1 MATSQP
7 HSAGQSRPLSEKF
20 YFAAWRWH
28 FYAGLFVIP
37 FLIMLAVTGLMM
49 MFITQVDGR
58 DGEKITVTQGAAE
71 LSIPAQEAAVLAAQ
85 PGTIAEW
92 IGPKA
97 PDLAAVFRVKTDE
110 GQRLVALDQYSGE
123 VIEVWDRRAGW
134 YDLADNIHSTLLI
147 GDTGDRLIE
156 IAAGLGLVLV
166 LTGLYLWW
174 PRGNAASAFVPNL
187 RAKGRALWKSLHA
200 VTGFWMSAL
209 LVIFLISG
217 LSWTGIWGGRMM
229 QAWSTFPAAKWDN
242 VPLSDDIHASMNHGS
257 TNDVPWALEQTPMPA
272 SGSDAGITG
281 VAEGAP
287 VDAASLIALGRSLG
301 MEGRFRLA
309 YPGGETG
316 VWTINR
322 DSMSGDGDS
331 PFIDRTVHVDQYSGK
346 ILADVKYDDYSWA
359 GKAMAVSVPF
369 HMGLMGT
376 WSFVL
381 NVVFCL
387 AVIFV
392 CVSGLVMWVKR
403 RPAGA
408 ARLAAPPEPAEMPF
422 WKGAALIA
430 VLVSLAFPLTG
441 LALLAVLAFDVLL
454 LGNLPVLK
462 RAVS

>member
-1 MATSQP
+1 MAPSQP
-7 HSAGQSRPLSEKF
+7 HSAGQSRPLTDKF
-20 YFAAWRWH
+20 YFAVWRWH

-58 DGEKITVTQGAAE
+58 DGEKIPVTPSPAA
-71 LSIPAQEAAVLAAQ
+71 LSLPEQEAAVLAAQ

-97 PDLAAVFRVKTDE
+97 PGLAAVFRVKSDD
-110 GQRLVALDQYSGE
+110 GQRLVALNQYTGE

-174 PRGNAASAFVPNL
+174 PRGNAASALVPNF
-187 RAKGRALWKSLHA
+187 RARGRALWKSLHA

-209 LVIFLISG
+209 LVVFLISG
-217 LSWTGIWGGRMM
+217 LSWTGIWGGQMM

-242 VPLSDDIHASMNHGS
+242 VPLSDDIHASMNHGH

-281 VAEGAP
+281 VTEGAP
-287 VDAASLIALGRSLG
+287 VNAASLIALGRALG

-316 VWTINR
+316 VWTLNR

-359 GKAMAVSVPF
+359 GKAMAVSIPF
-369 HMGLMGT
+369 HMGLMGS

-392 CVSGLVMWVKR
+392 CLSGLVMWVKR

-454 LGNLPVLK
+454 LGNLPLLK